1 MPDLPPE
8 LFTFLVKGMV
18 LAVMLLIAFPIHE
31 FAHALAAFQLGD
43 GTARLMGR
51 LTLDPRA
58 HFDPMGGLLLVITVL
73 LPGGFGFGWAKPTP
87 YNPFNLR
94 GGQWGEAIVSV
105 AGPISNLVLAIAG
118 AIPLRYIAATGM
130 DVPLLAGFLSFFV
143 QINLV
148 LMVFNLIPIPPLDG
162 SKVLFAFMEPRTAA
176 QIRPTLE
183 QYGFL
188 LLFGAMLLPIFG
200 GNTLIGVVF
209 EELLS
214 PLYTLLTGLRI

>member
-1 MPDLPPE
+1 MFDVPSVE
-8 LFTFLVKGMV
+8 LFLVKGMV
-18 LAVMLLIAFPIHE
+18 LAVMLLVAFPIHE
-31 FAHALAAFQLGD
+31 FAHAMAAFQLGD

-58 HFDPMGGLLLVITVL
+58 HFDPTGGLLLAITVL
-73 LPGGFGFGWAKPTP
+73 FTSFGFGWAKPTP

-94 GGQWGEAIVSV
+94 GGQWGEAIVAA

-118 AIPLRYIAATGM
+118 AIPLRYIDATGM
-130 DVPLLAGFLSFFV
+130 DVPILAEFLEFFV
-143 QINLV
+143 VINLV

-176 QIRPTLE
+176 QVRPTLE

-188 LLFGAMLLPIFG
+188 LLFAAMLLPIFG
-200 GNTLIGVVF
+200 GNTLIGIVF
-209 EELLS
+209 AELLS
-214 PLYTLLTGLRI
+214 PLFRLLTGR